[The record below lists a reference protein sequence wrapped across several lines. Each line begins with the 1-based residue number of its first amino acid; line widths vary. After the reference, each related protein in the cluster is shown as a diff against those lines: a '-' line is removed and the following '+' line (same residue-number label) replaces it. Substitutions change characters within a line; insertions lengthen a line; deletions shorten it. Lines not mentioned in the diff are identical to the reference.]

1 MFMEPIVH
9 SSGKTRRAKGY
20 SAEEVKQANLNV
32 RSARKLGLFVD
43 TRRNTVYEENV
54 ESIKKTIERE
64 NKKKEHQKKGKKLKA
79 KKEKKKTESE

>member
-1 MFMEPIVH
+1 MKPRVY

-32 RSARKLGLFVD
+32 RSARKLGLLVD
-43 TRRNTVYEENV
+43 KRRNTVYEENV

-64 NKKKEHQKKGKKLKA
+64 KKKKEYKIKGKKLKA
-79 KKEKKKTESE
+79 QKPKKKPVKE